1 MDLGRV
7 DIAMM
12 SVYLIQGYNLTLNLF
27 NFYLVHFNK
36 ILDLFSMTSRLPLW
50 LTQGKESPCN
60 AGDLGSIPGLGRSS
74 REGNSYPFQYSCLE
88 NSMDRGAWQATWGR
102 KESDTTARISLSQ
115 YDLNT

>member
-74 REGNSYPFQYSCLE
+74 REGNSYHSSILVWRIPWTEEPGRLHGVGKSQTQQHEFHFH
-88 NSMDRGAWQATWGR
+88 SMT
-102 KESDTTARISLSQ
+102 
-115 YDLNT
+115 